1 MKPVPGTHLDILQK
15 PSFAN
20 VATIDEDG
28 TPQVTPVWIDYEDG
42 HFLLNS
48 AKGRK
53 KDRNLRERPRVALT
67 IVDSDNLYRYIGV
80 QGTVVEI
87 TEKGAVDHIHKLSH
101 KYLGKDYP
109 WLNASETRV
118 IYKITPTR
126 VWVMG

>member
-1 MKPVPGTHLDILQK
+1 M
-15 PSFAN
+15 
-20 VATIDEDG
+20 
-28 TPQVTPVWIDYEDG
+28 
-42 HFLLNS
+42 
-48 AKGRK
+48 
-53 KDRNLRERPRVALT
+53 T
-67 IVDSDNLYRYIGV
+67 IVDSDNPYRYIGV